1 MARYK
6 IYETVEKIVKNA
18 KQNGV
23 AHLTTEDKKLDNNK
37 IQIKGENYVNF
48 GSCSYLG
55 LEFNENIKNGAK
67 QAIDDYGSQ
76 FSSSRAYVSPRFYDE
91 LETKLS
97 KIFNASAVVT
107 PTTTLGHIAAIPVLV
122 GPNDVVILDHQ
133 VHSSVQTAVALVKA
147 KGVKV
152 EMVRHNRMD
161 LLEDKIKEYKGEYD
175 NIWYMADGIYSMY
188 GDAVPLDAVYALMD
202 KYEQFRFYVDDAHG
216 MSCYGKHG
224 RGYVLAERDIHKQM
238 VMATSFAK
246 AFATGGGALL
256 FPNAE
261 LAMSVR
267 SLGGP
272 MITSGPMQPSSL
284 GAAIASADFH
294 LSEEINEYQE
304 ELQENIKYTHL
315 MLSKYKLPNLAA
327 DFSPIFFVG
336 VGLPKI
342 AYSLVN
348 KLMKDGFFLNIGIFP
363 AVPIKNTGV
372 RFTITRL
379 HTFEQIESMVKSMAS
394 HFLTVLKE
402 EDFSVQQICQ
412 AFKIEDIY
420 SENLEGEALLVN
432 ENHLTLEHAD
442 TILDI
447 PKSQWDTLL
456 GNRGTFDWNGLNL
469 LENSFK
475 NNELDEEN
483 WGFDYLTIK
492 DKNGKVVLTTFLTTS
507 MTKDDMLSPEDI
519 SYEIEQKRINDPY
532 FYTSR
537 TLQVGS
543 LLTEGN
549 HIYLDRTSED
559 WKQAMTMFLTKVSE
573 IQEINNANSVMIRDL
588 SMIDNEMDDFM
599 INNGY
604 FKMEMPAN
612 NKIENMNW
620 TDDLS
625 LKESLSKR
633 SKKHITQDVFR
644 HKKKFDVNV
653 IENCSEKNIQKYY
666 ELYLNVK
673 SNSLALNT
681 YKLPY
686 ELFRKFATNKDWEF
700 ITLSLKSEFT
710 SEEDNEAIAVCI
722 CHKGEENYSFLLVG
736 VDYETNR
743 EHNTYRQAMYRVLLR
758 AKELGYEK
766 VELGYSAVT
775 EKRKFGATQ
784 TQSCAY
790 MQVKDNYNMES
801 LNALSIS
808 KSNKNLKI

>member
-1 MARYK
+1 MGRYK
-6 IYETVEKIVKNA
+6 IYETLEKIAENA
-18 KQNGV
+18 KGNGV
-23 AHLTTEDKKLDNNK
+23 IHLTTEDKKLTSNS

-55 LEFNENIKNGAK
+55 LEFNEGIKNGAK

-161 LLEDKIKEYKGEYD
+161 LLEAKIKEYKGEYD

-188 GDAVPLDAVYALMD
+188 GDAAPLDEVYALMD
-202 KYEQFRFYVDDAHG
+202 KYKQFRFYVDDAHG

-224 RGYVLAERDIHKQM
+224 RGYVLADREMHNQM
-238 VMATSFAK
+238 VLATSFAK
-246 AFATGGGALL
+246 AFATGGGALV
-256 FPNAE
+256 FPTKE

-272 MITSGPMQPSSL
+272 MITSGPMQPSAL

-294 LSEEINEYQE
+294 LSDEIDECQE
-304 ELQENIKYTHL
+304 DLQENIKYTHL
-315 MLSKYKLPNLAA
+315 MLKKYKLPNLAA
-327 DFSPIFFVG
+327 DFSPIFFIG

-379 HTFEQIESMVKSMAS
+379 HTFEQIENMVKSLAS
-394 HFLTVLKE
+394 HFLNVLKE
-402 EDFSVQQICQ
+402 EDFSIEQICK
-412 AFKIEDIY
+412 AFKIEDVY
-420 SENLEGEALLVN
+420 SEKEEENYVLVN
-432 ENHLTLEHAD
+432 NSDLVLEHTD

-447 PKSQWDTLL
+447 PKAQWNSLL

-475 NNELDEEN
+475 NNKLEEEN
-483 WGFDYLTIK
+483 WDFDYLTIK
-492 DKNGKVVLTTFLTTS
+492 DKEGKVVLTTFLTTAL
-507 MTKDDMLSPEDI
+507 TKDDMLSPEVI
-519 SYEIEQKRINDPY
+519 SYEMEQKRVSDPY

-549 HIYLDRTSED
+549 HIYLDRTSD
-559 WKQAMTMFLTKVSE
+559 YWKQAMTMFLAKTSE
-573 IQEINNANSVMIRDL
+573 IQEANNATSVMIRDL
-588 SMIDNEMDDFM
+588 SMVDNEMDDFM

-604 FKMEMPAN
+604 FKMEMPEN
-612 NKIENMNW
+612 NHIENINW
-620 TDDLS
+620 TDDAS
-625 LKESLSKR
+625 LKETLSKR

-644 HKKKFDVNV
+644 HKNKFEVNV
-653 IENCSEKNIQKYY
+653 VENCTEEELKKYY

-686 ELFRKFATNKDWEF
+686 ELFSKFATNDDWEF
-700 ITLSLKSEFT
+700 ITLNLKPEFVKGGK
-710 SEEDNEAIAVCI
+710 NEPVAVSI
-722 CHKGEENYSFLLVG
+722 CHKGEKSYSFLLVG
-736 VDYETNR
+736 IDYETNR

-758 AKELGYEK
+758 AKELGYNK
-766 VELGYSAVT
+766 VDLGYSATT
-775 EKRKFGATQ
+775 EKRKFGAKQ
-784 TQSCAY
+784 VQSCAY
-790 MQVKDNYNMES
+790 MQVKDNFNMES
-801 LNALSIS
+801 LNALSVS
-808 KSNKNLKI
+808 KSIKKSRI